1 MLNALQDDPHDEGTV
16 TTKTTSALMT
26 SATATMLVLTVSLT
40 IFAGPAFDLAARAAA
55 NIEEP
60 STYIDAVFPGGT
72 P

>member
-1 MLNALQDDPHDEGTV
+1 
-16 TTKTTSALMT
+16 
-26 SATATMLVLTVSLT
+26 VSLT
-40 IFAGPAFDLAARAAA
+40 LFAGPAFGLAARAAA